1 MSRISEQKA
10 LEAYPIKIDRIYY
23 GLPLLNGAEPFTD
36 DVNIQQRNAYIQG
49 YDQAFQDFMEKAER
63 YLQNTLYGRVEI
75 EVYGT
80 LIPDIICKKG
90 FIENF
95 KNYMKK
101 EA

>member
-1 MSRISEQKA
+1 MNKIAEQKA
-10 LEAYPIKIDRIYY
+10 LEAYPIVISEQTVPCRLSYS
-23 GLPLLNGAEPFTD
+23 E
-36 DVNIQQRNAYIQG
+36 G
-49 YDQAFQDFMEKAER
+49 YDQAMQDFMEKAER